1 MTNVNTLIK
10 DFEKMTIALAKDGEQ
25 IKQEI
30 TPEQANLL
38 HMGVCAAGEA
48 AELLDA
54 IKKHVIYQKP
64 LDEAIERILRPD
76 TAIG

>member
-1 MTNVNTLIK
+1 MTNINTLIK

-38 HMGVCAAGEA
+38 HMAVGVSGEGCK
-48 AELLDA
+48 L
-54 IKKHVIYQKP
+54 
-64 LDEAIERILRPD
+64 
-76 TAIG
+76 